1 MTPSSFPRYGAS
13 GDPRPVHDVSWRLV
27 AAKDLELVTEQE
39 DLDLLGLAG
48 AHDEHHERQHASD
61 NEVEER
67 PQLGTETIEQ
77 AHGDG
82 AR

>member
-1 MTPSSFPRYGAS
+1 MG
-13 GDPRPVHDVSWRLV
+13 
-27 AAKDLELVTEQE
+27 LELVMEHE

-48 AHDEHHERQHASD
+48 AHDERQHASD

-77 AHGDG
+77 TLGDG